1 MPGPLEAAVVLAVV
15 LAVVPR
21 RQLLAV
27 GEELVAVLRQRRLA
41 VVREAE
47 VARGVVAAV
56 PVAVPIPH
64 TTRYKTSRLDR
75 GASGPTAPRRS

>member
-1 MPGPLEAAVVLAVV
+1 MPGPLESEVVLAV
-15 LAVVPR
+15 APR
-21 RQLLAV
+21 RQLLAE
-27 GEELVAVLRQRRLA
+27 GEGLVAVLRQRPLPVVQEA
-41 VVREAE
+41 VAVPE
-47 VARGVVAAV
+47 VVAAV